1 ATNSSGASTTVNYAA
16 ATVERDGS
24 MDLAYA
30 ITLGTTSDVATG
42 ISGYTTIFAG
52 PRYNIF
58 TKSVNAGSL
67 SATTS
72 TMDESSTTLSRR
84 LIIQAPITVIDAS
97 QSASV

>member
-1 ATNSSGASTTVNYAA
+1 TGIILRFSGHDPLDPFGDYATNSSGASTTVNYAA

-72 TMDESSTTLSRR
+72 TMDESSTTLS
-84 LIIQAPITVIDAS
+84 
-97 QSASV
+97 